1 MVSAMPADLI
11 HVLHLCSNS
20 VARQG
25 ILRSQV
31 AEPMRRLTGEPRL
44 RITIVSG
51 ERVGERDRGEE
62 DRLRGELE
70 ASGMNLRI
78 FEKRVGPALRVRR
91 PSPVQRLFNPWLLWR
106 DIRGMSRIIEEFARE
121 HRGCV
126 VHARSYL
133 PAWAA
138 LRVRD
143 RVPFR
148 FVFDPRGILPEEL
161 AYAQGWSRKSR
172 RYRWWKS
179 LESKICRAAD
189 HLVALTPQMAE
200 HYRHIGV
207 VDPIVIPCCVDL
219 DRFVPGTRVPSE
231 SEPLRLVYLVGVDV
245 PYQTLDLALA
255 LREIIATLWPGGA
268 RLTIASP
275 DAEAIRERVGDDDVL
290 CTATPR
296 DEIPRLLA
304 DSDLGV
310 LVRVP
315 SIISRVAS
323 PVKFAECLAAGLPVV
338 ATAGIGECGVTL
350 LEHGC
355 GVVVNP
361 SEMGTWGHSVRDL
374 LEALVSDR
382 EGLRRA
388 ARHAAGV
395 VYDWDR
401 YLPLLRRS
409 YGLNR

>member
-1 MVSAMPADLI
+1 MPADPI

-20 VARQG
+20 VVHQG

-31 AEPMRRLTGEPRL
+31 VEPMRRLAMDPRL
-44 RITIVSG
+44 KITIVSG
-51 ERVGERDRGEE
+51 ERVGERNRGEE
-62 DRLRGELE
+62 ARLRGEIE
-70 ASGMNLRI
+70 AAGMDLRI
-78 FEKRVGPALRVRR
+78 LEKRVGPALRVRR
-91 PSPVQRLFNPWLLWR
+91 PGAMRRLLSPWHLWR
-106 DIRGMSRIIEEFARE
+106 DIRGMARIVEAFARE
-121 HRGCV
+121 HPGCV

-143 RVPFR
+143 RVTFR
-148 FVFDPRGILPEEL
+148 FVFDPRGLLPEEL

-189 HLVALTPQMAE
+189 HLIALTPQMAE
-200 HYRHIGV
+200 HFRHIAH

-219 DRFVPGTRVPSE
+219 DRFTPGTRVPAE
-231 SEPLRLVYLVGVDV
+231 GEPLRLVYLVGVDV

-255 LREIIATLWPGGA
+255 LREVIATLWPGGA
-268 RLTIASP
+268 QLTIASP
-275 DAEAIRERVGDDDVL
+275 DAQAIRERVGGDDVI
-290 CTATPR
+290 CAAVPR
-296 DEIPRLLA
+296 GEIPRLLA

-338 ATAGIGECGVTL
+338 ATAGIGECGVIL

-355 GVVVNP
+355 GAVVNP
-361 SEMGTWGHSVRDL
+361 AERGTWGHAVLDL
-374 LEALVSDR
+374 LEALQRDR

-401 YLPLLRRS
+401 YLPLLRRMC
-409 YGLNR
+409 GLNR